1 MAKRRSQIRK
11 MPGENYATAVMRR
24 QAEAAREMCHNAGA
38 DSIQRYMWLSCVA
51 LNQEFGFGCN
61 RWRRYLVALQDVS
74 DEFTAMVESSGAEY
88 AVEKLR
94 QRVKAI
100 SEMDVEANADLRRRG
115 EIGRRV
121 L

>member
-1 MAKRRSQIRK
+1 MPKNKRIPKR
-11 MPGENYATAVMRR
+11 PGENYATALMRR
-24 QAEAAREMCHNAGA
+24 KEAAARQMCQEAGA

-61 RWRRYLVALQDVS
+61 RWRRYLVALQEVS